1 MYIHDMV
8 NTLKDNV
15 VKNTINIEH
24 FTYYTYLVVMY
35 RTEWIACA
43 TISSFPDIIS
53 EVTNNV
59 FIIQKNRTNFVCWK
73 KVSLTFIFLM
83 LLIN

>member
-8 NTLKDNV
+8 NTLEDNV

-35 RTEWIACA
+35 RTEWITCA
-43 TISSFPDIIS
+43 TISSFQI
-53 EVTNNV
+53 
-59 FIIQKNRTNFVCWK
+59 
-73 KVSLTFIFLM
+73 
-83 LLIN
+83 